1 MFTCSVACAANVLVL
16 PIPGHE
22 HKSLVERVGGSGGG
36 KIEDIPLSS
45 ALYTK
50 LAWGLG
56 RAPYHSVTFLIWL
69 Y

>member
-1 MFTCSVACAANVLVL
+1 ML

-22 HKSLVERVGGSGGG
+22 HKSLVERVGGSGED

-45 ALYTK
+45 ALYPR

-56 RAPYHSVTFLIWL
+56 KAPYYSVTFLIWL